1 MFIQRMVEVKG
12 GGFVGDTLKTQA
24 RELAQDGLFVQ
35 RLFHWRIAITKPVPY
50 SMNPQHGRQRVGRTT
65 AFILGVMRLDQ
76 GNQAMP
82 RYNPIHLEQE
92 QIFAGLL
99 RSRHRRRPSAAS
111 ENSVGAFGYFTKIRK
126 SFSAFPYKI
135 VAKLTN
141 ICGYSPAQARKG
153 YSIFSLVCAAGPVK
167 CGLRRE
173 APPATNLASA
183 SRDSTGRLNKT

>member
-1 MFIQRMVEVKG
+1 MFIQHMVEVKG

-35 RLFHWRIAITKPVPY
+35 RLFHRRIAITKPVPY

-65 AFILGVMRLDQ
+65 AFILGVVRLDQ

-99 RSRHRRRPSAAS
+99 A
-111 ENSVGAFGYFTKIRK
+111 
-126 SFSAFPYKI
+126 FSAS
-135 VAKLTN
+135 AKAVCCIGKLGGCVRVFYQN
-141 ICGYSPAQARKG
+141 QEVF
-153 YSIFSLVCAAGPVK
+153 FSVSL
-167 CGLRRE
+167 
-173 APPATNLASA
+173 
-183 SRDSTGRLNKT
+183 